1 MTRLL
6 LAAFIVAL
14 LTSGC
19 VAKYLCPSG
28 LALRQVD
35 AELAL
40 DRVSVRTV
48 ATLSVCGLPVV
59 VETRTDG
66 SAATICVDAPF
77 VGVRCK
83 EITP

>member
-1 MTRLL
+1 MTRLS
-6 LAAFIVAL
+6 LASVFVAL
-14 LTSGC
+14 LGTGC
-19 VAKYLCPSG
+19 VAKYICPSG
-28 LALRQVD
+28 LNLRQVD

-40 DRVSVRTV
+40 DPVSVRTV

-77 VGVRCK
+77 VGTRCK

>member
-1 MTRLL
+1 MTRLS

-14 LTSGC
+14 LASGC
-19 VAKYLCPSG
+19 VAKYVCPSG

-40 DRVSVRTV
+40 DPVSVRTV
-48 ATLSVCGLPVV
+48 ATLTVCGLPVV

-66 SAATICVDAPF
+66 GTATICVDAPF

>member
-1 MTRLL
+1 MMRLGL
-6 LAAFIVAL
+6 VSVVVAL
-14 LTSGC
+14 LGAGC

-28 LALRQVD
+28 FALRQVD

-40 DRVSVRTV
+40 DPVSVRTV

-66 SAATICVDAPF
+66 TTATICVDAPL